1 MEHLKRAIQNKIKW
15 YLLILIKEGY
25 KLQWKN
31 QINNG
36 LNQEFSKY
44 VPTTTVTSVSTGNL
58 FKMQIIKP
66 LSRPTE
72 SKTRIKAQESE
83 CE

>member
-1 MEHLKRAIQNKIKW
+1 MEHLKRAIQNKMKW

-44 VPTTTVTSVSTGNL
+44 APTTTTTSVSTGNL
-58 FKMQIIKP
+58 FKIQILKP
-66 LSRPTE
+66 LSRPIE

-83 CE
+83 F